1 MTGHHAI
8 TWRTRGHRLLD
19 AAVKPRIKQLYAIPL
34 LYKVLTANSIVIL
47 LGATLGT
54 YLATRLKDTN
64 SLVVLVGFVLLGL
77 IISVVINYALLK
89 FALSPLTRLRET
101 MQQAQAGDMSSKAPV
116 TGFDP
121 DADSL
126 ARTFNTM
133 LAAIDDLSK
142 TRAIQILHAQEQ
154 ERKRIARELHDETSQ
169 VLTSLLIS
177 LAMLEESLTSDVG
190 RARIADTRALAHQT
204 LRAVRNL
211 SIDLRPSALDDLGL
225 LPALRWYIKE
235 YQQKCRIDVEFTAV
249 GLKER
254 LPAEMETAIYRI
266 IQESLTNTAKHA
278 HARKVR
284 VTLTE
289 ECEAIHARI
298 VDDGCGFDAPAV
310 MRMPWQ
316 DRGLGLGGMMERA
329 SLLNGSVDIVSRHD
343 AGTEISVRI
352 PLPSSSQ
359 PTESAL
365 PVYPER
371 QVAG

>member
-1 MTGHHAI
+1 MVSSEQSHGTLSE
-8 TWRTRGHRLLD
+8 RLTARLNKLL
-19 AAVKPRIKQLYAIPL
+19 ALPL
-34 LYKVLTANSIVIL
+34 LYKVLFANSLVIL

-89 FALSPLTRLRET
+89 YALSPLTRLRET
-101 MQQAQAGDMSSKAPV
+101 MQQAQAGDMTSKAPV
-116 TGFDP
+116 NGFDP
-121 DADSL
+121 DADAL
-126 ARTFNTM
+126 AKTFNTM
-133 LAAIDDLSK
+133 LAAIDELSK
-142 TRAIQILHAQEQ
+142 SRAIQILHAQEQ

-177 LAMLEESLTSDVG
+177 LAMLEESVG
-190 RARIADTRALAHQT
+190 SETARIRIADTRALAHQT

-225 LPALRWYIKE
+225 LPALRWYLKE
-235 YQQKCRIDVEFTAV
+235 YQQKCGIDVDFSAS

-278 HARKVR
+278 HAHKAW

-289 ECEAIHARI
+289 GSAAINVRVA
-298 VDDGCGFDAPAV
+298 DDGCGFDAPAV
-310 MRMPWQ
+310 LRTPWQ

-329 SLLNGSVDIVSRHD
+329 SLLNGSVDIQSQHD
-343 AGTEISVRI
+343 RGTTISVRI
-352 PLPSSSQ
+352 PVKREPHLV
-359 PTESAL
+359 ESAL
-365 PVYPER
+365 PTHPES

>member
-1 MTGHHAI
+1 MREWIPA
-8 TWRTRGHRLLD
+8 RVNKLL
-19 AAVKPRIKQLYAIPL
+19 ALPL
-34 LYKVLTANSIVIL
+34 LYKVLFANSVVIL

-54 YLATRLKDTN
+54 YLATRLRDTR
-64 SLVVLVGFVLLGL
+64 SLVELVGFVLVGL
-77 IISVVINYALLK
+77 IISVVINYGLLK

-101 MQQAQAGDMSSKAPV
+101 MEQAQAGDMTSKAPV
-116 TGFDP
+116 NGFDP

-126 ARTFNTM
+126 AQTFNTM
-133 LAAIDDLSK
+133 LAAIDDLSR

-177 LAMLEESLTSDVG
+177 LAVLEESVTTETA
-190 RARIADTRALAHQT
+190 RTRIADTRALAHQT

-235 YQQKCRIDVEFTAV
+235 FQQKCGIEVEFAPS

-278 HARKVR
+278 HAHKVQ
-284 VTLTE
+284 VSLAE
-289 ECEAIHARI
+289 NSAAINLRI
-298 VDDGCGFDAPAV
+298 ADDGCGFDVPAV
-310 MRMPWQ
+310 MRTPWQ

-329 SLLNGSVDIVSRHD
+329 SLLNGSINIESKQQR
-343 AGTEISVRI
+343 GTIINVRI
-352 PLPSSSQ
+352 PLQRAPKPAETDAVLPS
-359 PTESAL
+359 ESHL
-365 PVYPER
+365 
-371 QVAG
+371 GGL